1 MLKHNAPSIDP
12 HLVTRAVMI
21 ALLITAATPAFA
33 AGNGDWVKDFLGL
46 FDNVAMGLTKL
57 VTVIIGIG
65 LLAWG
70 IWTSLS
76 GNFDMKRLFSMLIGG
91 GIGFFGPGAVE
102 TLFGG
107 K

>member
-33 AGNGDWVKDFLGL
+33 AGNGDWIKPFSDLFENVGLGL
-46 FDNVAMGLTKL
+46 AKL
-57 VTVIIGIG
+57 VTIIVGLG
-65 LLAWG
+65 LLSWG
-70 IWTSLS
+70 IYTSIM
-76 GNFDMKRLFSMLIGG
+76 GEFNMKRLFSMLIGG
-91 GIGFFGPGAVE
+91 GIGLYGPAAMD

-107 K
+107 G